1 MTARL
6 SARLACAL
14 LLVSSVAAA
23 DNAAK
28 ADALFNK
35 GKKLQNEKRFS
46 DACPTFEEVDKLDP
60 GIGAKL
66 NVAKCYEEWGRL
78 ATAYSWYEQA
88 LAMAVSTKD
97 DRLPKIKQLA
107 DTLDVD
113 VPRLKVNV
121 PEGANPD
128 IVETITLDGKPLEAD
143 KLNSDQRV
151 DPGPHRVE
159 YVIEGQTK
167 SKMAPLERGGS
178 AEMTLDIPKGA
189 GRPKQ
194 TAKKRIEIDA
204 EATEQPVEHPGRT
217 RRIIGLSV
225 AGGGVVAL
233 GVAGVLTLTA
243 RSNYNDALDDHC
255 MGSTSGCDAT
265 GVNLTHKARSRA
277 NIATAVSIGGAVLV
291 ATGIVLYLTAPDDDE
306 GAGEKQ
312 VYVAPSLG
320 ADGGQLVFG
329 GTF

>member
-1 MTARL
+1 MTGRL
-6 SARLACAL
+6 FACVVLLA
-14 LLVSSVAAA
+14 SSVAAA

-35 GKKLQNEKRFS
+35 GKRLQNEKRFS

-88 LAMAVSTKD
+88 LAMAASTRD

-107 DTLDVD
+107 ETLDTD

-128 IVETITLDGKPLEAD
+128 IVETITLDGKPFDEA

-159 YVIEGQTK
+159 YVLDGQTK

-204 EATEQPVEHPGRT
+204 EPNDLPVEHPGRT
-217 RRIIGLSV
+217 RRIVGLSI

-243 RSNYNDALDDHC
+243 RSNYHDALDEHC
-255 MGSTSGCDAT
+255 MGSTTGCNTT
-265 GVNLTHKARSRA
+265 GLDLTHKARSRA
-277 NIATAVSIGGAVLV
+277 NIATLVSIGGAVLV
-291 ATGIVLYLTAPDDDE
+291 ATGVVLYLTAPD
-306 GAGEKQ
+306 GADSVGEKHA

-320 ADGGQLVFG
+320 ADGGQLVLG